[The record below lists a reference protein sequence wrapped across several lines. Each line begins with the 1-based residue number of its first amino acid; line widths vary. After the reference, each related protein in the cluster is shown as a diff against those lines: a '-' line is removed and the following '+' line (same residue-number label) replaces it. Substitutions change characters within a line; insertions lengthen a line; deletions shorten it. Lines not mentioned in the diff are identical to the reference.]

1 MIISS
6 CGVRI
11 PYRPDYPLKNEIFYS
26 RDKTLSG
33 RVPQDWFISNDDS
46 LAPSLSVWLLKED
59 LSATIVIRELILD
72 ELAVENVRRKGLKIL
87 AAVSAAYH
95 DIDIVKSKIVFNQ
108 YKLGTKDLCSFEY
121 GEGNQHS
128 RFVVFTINK
137 RYYECEA
144 RFLKEDWKL
153 EDIKALHSAQ
163 ETVLY
168 TLVY

>member
-1 MIISS
+1 MK
-6 CGVRI
+6 I
-11 PYRPDYPLKNEIFYS
+11 PYKPDYPLTKEIFYS
-26 RDKTLSG
+26 RDGTLSG
-33 RVPQDWFISNDDS
+33 RVPQDWFISSDDT

-72 ELAVENVRRKGLKIL
+72 SLTVENVRRKGLKIL

-95 DIDIVKSKIVFNQ
+95 NIDIVKSKIVFQQ
-108 YKLGTKDLCSFEY
+108 YKLGTKDLCSFEN
-121 GEGNQHS
+121 GEGKKHS
-128 RFVVFTINK
+128 RFVVFAINK

-153 EDIKALHSAQ
+153 EDIETLHSAQ